1 MRQKL
6 CAALLALALLV
17 QLPVFA
23 ASNGTPAVV
32 CTPGSA
38 SGSAQVSL
46 SGLTD
51 KVYAAQVELVWNTP
65 QSTAAFTPSGNA
77 YSPRCLVQNVEG
89 KSHVT
94 IYVDLTASPTEGAA
108 PALGTLQLG
117 GAYTAPV
124 QARLTLLDRDL
135 KPYTNAN
142 GAWVSLNG
150 TGNNN
155 NNNNGNNGNNG
166 NNNNNTNPPPTG
178 GSTYWITTTAIT
190 NGTLRVDPVQARPD
204 TVVTVYATPDTGYKR
219 VELSAIDASGQRLRL
234 THVRDDRYTFTM
246 PASPV
251 SVSAVFARQDTERP
265 DPNPDPGNTN
275 EKELPFSDVRTK
287 DWFYDAV
294 SYVYNR
300 GLMSGTEG
308 TLFSPNVTTTRAMI
322 VAILYKLEGQPDSG
336 LSDFTDVPAHQYY
349 AGAVSWAAS
358 HGIVSGYGGGLF
370 GPNDPITREQMAR
383 ILFQYAQMKGYSTQ
397 ARADLSRY
405 SDAGRISGYAKDAMS
420 WANALGLINGLD
432 DGRLSPG
439 GGATRA
445 QAASIVMNFCEKA
458 AQ

>member
-1 MRQKL
+1 M
-6 CAALLALALLV
+6 
-17 QLPVFA
+17 
-23 ASNGTPAVV
+23 
-32 CTPGSA
+32 
-38 SGSAQVSL
+38 
-46 SGLTD
+46 
-51 KVYAAQVELVWNTP
+51 
-65 QSTAAFTPSGNA
+65 
-77 YSPRCLVQNVEG
+77 
-89 KSHVT
+89 
-94 IYVDLTASPTEGAA
+94 
-108 PALGTLQLG
+108 
-117 GAYTAPV
+117 
-124 QARLTLLDRDL
+124 
-135 KPYTNAN
+135 
-142 GAWVSLNG
+142 
-150 TGNNN
+150 
-155 NNNNGNNGNNG
+155 
-166 NNNNNTNPPPTG
+166 
-178 GSTYWITTTAIT
+178 
-190 NGTLRVDPVQARPD
+190 
-204 TVVTVYATPDTGYKR
+204 VTVYATPDTGYKR

-445 QAASIVMNFCEKA
+445 QAASILMNFCEKA